1 MPNSDRVAPSSR
13 RAASSAP
20 YPQRERPRPDAS
32 GRAEQLV
39 GTGSWEWDVG
49 TDLLLWSDNMFRLL
63 GLEPSTVLPTPEYVI
78 ARTHPDDRQRVAAAV
93 VSARLDGCSPEVT
106 FRVVWPDGTIHAL
119 HGTSTIVPEEEGGTS
134 RLVGSVQDVTQLTDS
149 QRATAESLTL
159 METLESTAPVG
170 FGFVD
175 RQFRIV
181 RVNERLL
188 EIVGGHGEDPVGR
201 TIAELVPEVWDQV
214 GAVYRDVL
222 ASGRS
227 HVNVEI
233 ERMGTGSQDRRLLL
247 ANYYP
252 VRIGAEVIGV
262 GAVLVDITEREEARD
277 FRSAVMD
284 TMVEGLYVLDGEGRL
299 TFMNAAASRLLGWTE
314 AELHGGSMHEA
325 IHFQH
330 ADGSP
335 HRERDCELLKVRT
348 EGRPVRMSHEAFTCK
363 DGTICPVAYSAA
375 PLMAGT
381 KVGGVVVVFRDTR
394 LESAEEDKVKR
405 ELDSLVWVGRIRE
418 ALDEDRLVLHSQPIV
433 PLAGGQARD
442 ELLLR
447 MAGADGEIF
456 PPSAFLPVAE
466 KYGLIGEI
474 DRWVIAEA
482 IRLAATGRR
491 VEANLSADS
500 IGKLDMLALIEREIR
515 DRGADPAN
523 VVFEIT
529 ETALMENVEV
539 GEAFTRG
546 LSRLGCQVALDDFGT
561 GFGGFTYLKK
571 LPIDYL
577 KIDTDFVLDLATNRA
592 NQHLVKAIVGLAKD
606 FGYQTI
612 AEGVEDA
619 ETLALLE
626 DYGVDYAQGFHLGRP
641 SASAPV
647 P

>member
-1 MPNSDRVAPSSR
+1 
-13 RAASSAP
+13 
-20 YPQRERPRPDAS
+20 
-32 GRAEQLV
+32 
-39 GTGSWEWDVG
+39 
-49 TDLLLWSDNMFRLL
+49 
-63 GLEPSTVLPTPEYVI
+63 
-78 ARTHPDDRQRVAAAV
+78 
-93 VSARLDGCSPEVT
+93 
-106 FRVVWPDGTIHAL
+106 
-119 HGTSTIVPEEEGGTS
+119 
-134 RLVGSVQDVTQLTDS
+134 
-149 QRATAESLTL
+149 
-159 METLESTAPVG
+159 METLQSTAPVG

-175 RQFRIV
+175 REFRIV
-181 RVNERLL
+181 RINERLL
-188 EIVGGHGEDPVGR
+188 EIVGSRDGDPVGK

-227 HVNVEI
+227 RSNVEI
-233 ERMGTGSQDRRLLL
+233 ERKGAESQDRRSLL

-252 VRIGAEVIGV
+252 VRIGKEVIGV
-262 GAVLVDITEREEARD
+262 GVVLVDITEREEARD

-284 TMVEGLYVLDGEGRL
+284 TIVEGLYVLDDEGRL

-314 AELHGGSMHEA
+314 TELRGRSMHEA

-330 ADGSP
+330 PDGTP
-335 HRERDCELLKVRT
+335 HLERDCELLKVRT
-348 EGRPVRMSHEAFTCK
+348 EGRAVRMSHEAFTCK

-375 PLMAGT
+375 PLMAG
-381 KVGGVVVVFRDTR
+381 KRVGGVVVVFRDTR
-394 LESAEEDKVKR
+394 FENAEEDKARR
-405 ELDSLVWVGRIRE
+405 ELDALVWVGRIRD
-418 ALDEDRLVLHSQPIV
+418 ALDEDRLVLYSQPIV
-433 PLAGGQARD
+433 PLTGGLPRQ

-456 PPSAFLPVAE
+456 PPSVFLPVAE

-474 DRWVIAEA
+474 DRWVITEA
-482 IRLAATGRR
+482 IRLAVAGER
-491 VEANLSADS
+491 VEANLSAES
-500 IGKLDMLALIEREIR
+500 IGNLDMLALIEKEIR
-515 DRGADPAN
+515 DSGADPAN

-529 ETALMENVEV
+529 ETALMENVYA

-577 KIDTDFVLDLATNRA
+577 KIDTDFVLDLATDHA
-592 NQHLVKAIVGLAKD
+592 NQYLVRAIVGLAKD

-619 ETLALLE
+619 QTLALLVG
-626 DYGVDYAQGFHLGRP
+626 YGVDFAQGFHLGLPRP
-641 SASAPV
+641 PT